1 MFPNN
6 DIIKFDQNG
15 PILAGYVRIN
25 TQNDESDDDKGLN
38 KFMTTPHTPY
48 TATIKDPNKNVN
60 LNLGEPT
67 LYPDSLLELSGIIRK
82 SSLDK

>member
-1 MFPNN
+1 
-6 DIIKFDQNG
+6 
-15 PILAGYVRIN
+15 
-25 TQNDESDDDKGLN
+25 
-38 KFMTTPHTPY
+38 MTTPN